1 VETRLDPELPKL
13 IGSADQLQQ
22 VFMNLVSNAAQ
33 AMEPKEGGV
42 LVIETRRSSKD
53 GHVLIRVQDTGVGI
67 PEEHMPRLFEP
78 FFTTRKG
85 KGVGLGLS
93 VVYGIVQEHGGSIEV
108 TSHVGEGTTFSVKL
122 PIQPMSAKR
131 KTEGD
136 DREFR
141 QNPDRR

>member
-1 VETRLDPELPKL
+1 
-13 IGSADQLQQ
+13 
-22 VFMNLVSNAAQ
+22 
-33 AMEPKEGGV
+33 MEPKEGGV

-108 TSHVGEGTTFSVKL
+108 TSHAGEGTTFSVKL
-122 PIQPMSAKR
+122 PIHPMSAKR
-131 KTEGD
+131 KSEGD

-141 QNPDRR
+141 QDPDRR